1 MFNEIIDQ
9 MDTLCLETAQKC
21 KGAYENLRACEDASR
36 AKQRPDESEVKYKAR
51 MATAAAA
58 LEDAQKLQRDLDF
71 NLPHEAE
78 EKGNSLR
85 RQLEVAIAE
94 KFSANPSDV
103 DPNTLTLLQSG
114 ILRPSEYVRLYERAT
129 NSTMRRLIG
138 KYAGEAAKNDQD
150 TESARI
156 LRNVDYMSRNGS
168 GGGYLAAFDGLLDI
182 LKRAAK
188 NPTFYD
194 SYSKLAAPFLAVF
207 RS

>member
-1 MFNEIIDQ
+1 
-9 MDTLCLETAQKC
+9 
-21 KGAYENLRACEDASR
+21 
-36 AKQRPDESEVKYKAR
+36 
-51 MATAAAA
+51 
-58 LEDAQKLQRDLDF
+58 
-71 NLPHEAE
+71 
-78 EKGNSLR
+78 
-85 RQLEVAIAE
+85 
-94 KFSANPSDV
+94 
-103 DPNTLTLLQSG
+103 
-114 ILRPSEYVRLYERAT
+114 
-129 NSTMRRLIG
+129 MRRLIG